1 MFTTTNQ
8 RMCLVNVAWVVS
20 LLITGCVTQRGD
32 RVIRAWETAN
42 KTFKIR
48 VNEYDEQRSI
58 VLPHYYYRFEGAGIE
73 SNGWQEIM
81 TVRTDEDIEIP
92 KDQVRFVND
101 RVGYLFMLG
110 KYAVTTDSG
119 NSWQVWDSDQSA
131 PNHRYPNER
140 FIKEVNVNS
149 DGNGTIQLA
158 SRSDPKDTIELRT
171 NDYGVSWK

>member
-92 KDQVRFVND
+92 KDQVRFEIGRASCRE
-101 RVGYLFMLG
+101 RV
-110 KYAVTTDSG
+110 
-119 NSWQVWDSDQSA
+119 
-131 PNHRYPNER
+131 
-140 FIKEVNVNS
+140 
-149 DGNGTIQLA
+149 
-158 SRSDPKDTIELRT
+158 
-171 NDYGVSWK
+171 